1 MLNVEFK
8 RSPPLLMDV
17 STCKYDTL
25 LVASK
30 QEMLIEIPS
39 VRDLYLCCS
48 RNRCHLV
55 MTLLVIICIITVV
68 YYVQMQMLPFAI
80 ISRCSCDLVTM
91 LFALSSLYTDISR
104 SSCH

>member
-8 RSPPLLMDV
+8 RSPLLLMDV

-25 LVASK
+25 LAASK
-30 QEMLIEIPS
+30 QELLIEIPS
-39 VRDLYLCCS
+39 VRDPCLCCN

-55 MTLLVIICIITVV
+55 MTLFVIIFIIVV
-68 YYVQMQMLPFAI
+68 AYYVQMQMLPFAV

-91 LFALSSLYTDISR
+91 LFALSSIYTDSR

>member
-8 RSPPLLMDV
+8 RSPLLLMDV
-17 STCKYDTL
+17 STCKYDTW

-30 QEMLIEIPS
+30 QELLIEIPS
-39 VRDLYLCCS
+39 VRDPYLCCN
-48 RNRCHLV
+48 RNKCHLV
-55 MTLLVIICIITVV
+55 MTLLVIICIIVVV
-68 YYVQMQMLPFAI
+68 YYVQMQMLPFAV

-91 LFALSSLYTDISR
+91 LFALSSIYTDSR

>member
-8 RSPPLLMDV
+8 RSPPLLMDM
-17 STCKYDTL
+17 STCKYNTL

-30 QEMLIEIPS
+30 QELLIEIPS
-39 VRDLYLCCS
+39 VRDPYLCCN
-48 RNRCHLV
+48 RNKCHLV
-55 MTLLVIICIITVV
+55 MTLLVIICIIVVV
-68 YYVQMQMLPFAI
+68 YYVQMQMLPFAV

-91 LFALSSLYTDISR
+91 LFALSSIYTDSR

>member
-1 MLNVEFK
+1 MLNIEFK
-8 RSPPLLMDV
+8 RSPPLSMDV

-30 QEMLIEIPS
+30 QELLPEILS
-39 VRDLYLCCS
+39 VTDPYLCCN

-55 MTLLVIICIITVV
+55 MIICIIVVV

-80 ISRCSCDLVTM
+80 TSRCSCDLVTM
-91 LFALSSLYTDISR
+91 LFALSSIYTDISR
-104 SSCH
+104 NSCH